1 MRKAYGELSE
11 AYKVVENAHEEL
23 CLLLEE
29 DDDDASDSYLDDVSD
44 SLSEMQLK
52 VNKMIADKDNQEKVA
67 NNEAEKKKEYEGI
80 LATFKTDV
88 QNFGKPSAN
97 LLRLSS
103 SKTISYVDMR
113 KELEKIEASMAKLH
127 ETKAKVI
134 QLNPTA
140 DLVAVHEQF
149 NSLVVDEVD
158 SCKRIALEYVKDA
171 PAVVSDAVTG
181 GGRSRSGFSTSK
193 RETVMLPKFSGE
205 EKTAYL
211 KYPVWKQQWDDHIQ
225 E

>member
-1 MRKAYGELSE
+1 
-11 AYKVVENAHEEL
+11 
-23 CLLLEE
+23 
-29 DDDDASDSYLDDVSD
+29 
-44 SLSEMQLK
+44 
-52 VNKMIADKDNQEKVA
+52 
-67 NNEAEKKKEYEGI
+67 
-80 LATFKTDV
+80 
-88 QNFGKPSAN
+88 
-97 LLRLSS
+97 
-103 SKTISYVDMR
+103 
-113 KELEKIEASMAKLH
+113 MAKLH

-134 QLNPTA
+134 KLNPAA

-158 SCKRIALEYVKDA
+158 SCKRIVLEYVKDA